1 LKTLTITGNEVL
13 TSLTATGI
21 AAVGVTAGAAVN
33 VYGNNFTATKSAD
46 SENTATT
53 LTATGAANDLGAFT
67 TTSGLED
74 LKAYLALVVADTK
87 ATANVYFDTVESYV
101 GEDGVEDGTDA
112 TYSSETTRDTTTA
125 SDEQRIL
132 VLEADNTVADDAALA
147 AKRAWRLDLSNVT
160 ITTTINILNE
170 AGVSIIST
178 DDDTLDSDETFSIG
192 ATDTPA
198 EALAKLQAGATATR
212 AAVYGI
218 TYTAKRGGANTG
230 SVQLI
235 TYSKTTSTTPTA
247 FGERYTTAAA
257 RLAAA
262 SFTTGGTWASEG
274 APSGITSAT
283 LVKLTVGGNSVTA
296 SAGVVGGTTTDTAS
310 IAAALVSA
318 WTAKYGASGTA
329 STSAIFDISSDANG
343 LISITA
349 TADDSKGYD
358 KTMSVAIAGGGGGNN
373 LDYTIGSTNASGDN
387 NTVDSDIIITLES
400 TEAGTLLNKVD
411 YAGVSS
417 QEVGHSI
424 MVEMTNTYYANSD
437 PTAEQ
442 FGRALATEERTDARN
457 AEDTVTGSA
466 STATRFTRV
475 HWL

>member
-1 LKTLTITGNEVL
+1 
-13 TSLTATGI
+13 
-21 AAVGVTAGAAVN
+21 
-33 VYGNNFTATKSAD
+33 
-46 SENTATT
+46 
-53 LTATGAANDLGAFT
+53 
-67 TTSGLED
+67 
-74 LKAYLALVVADTK
+74 
-87 ATANVYFDTVESYV
+87 
-101 GEDGVEDGTDA
+101 
-112 TYSSETTRDTTTA
+112 
-125 SDEQRIL
+125 
-132 VLEADNTVADDAALA
+132 
-147 AKRAWRLDLSNVT
+147 
-160 ITTTINILNE
+160 
-170 AGVSIIST
+170 
-178 DDDTLDSDETFSIG
+178 
-192 ATDTPA
+192 
-198 EALAKLQAGATATR
+198 
-212 AAVYGI
+212 
-218 TYTAKRGGANTG
+218 
-230 SVQLI
+230 
-235 TYSKTTSTTPTA
+235 
-247 FGERYTTAAA
+247 
-257 RLAAA
+257 
-262 SFTTGGTWASEG
+262 
-274 APSGITSAT
+274 
-283 LVKLTVGGNSVTA
+283 LTVGGNSVTA